1 MLSLSNRL
9 KKICDLVDVVALE
22 RIKQRITMDEIDA
35 MMEYMES
42 KRFPLE
48 DCEWYDED
56 EFLLVTCAKFV
67 SEYHIVRFMRYL
79 KKIR

>member
-1 MLSLSNRL
+1 MHVLSNRL
-9 KKICDLVDVVALE
+9 KKICDSADVTALE

-35 MMEYMES
+35 MMNYMES

-56 EFLLVTCAKFV
+56 EIIVVACAKFV
-67 SEYHIVRFMRYL
+67 SEYHIVHFMRYL